1 MTFDTSYDRHK
12 NYMLYDTFEGQGGV
26 VFVEIFRWSDD
37 RFIVRMMIITEN
49 SQDYGPDHL
58 QIDFIIHTSK
68 KDVKIDLKISMLL
81 PSLFT
86 LTVVEYIIAQIQY

>member
-1 MTFDTSYDRHK
+1 M
-12 NYMLYDTFEGQGGV
+12 
-26 VFVEIFRWSDD
+26 
-37 RFIVRMMIITEN
+37 VRMMILTEN

-86 LTVVEYIIAQIQY
+86 LTVVEFIIAQTQY